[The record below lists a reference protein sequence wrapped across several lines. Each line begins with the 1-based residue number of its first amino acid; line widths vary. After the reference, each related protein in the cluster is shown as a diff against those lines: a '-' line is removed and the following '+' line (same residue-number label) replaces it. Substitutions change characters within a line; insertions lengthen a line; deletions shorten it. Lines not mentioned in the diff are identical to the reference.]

1 MLYKLTLRIAL
12 TNVAIISRLIKGN
25 EYENYMLISLVNVKH
40 ELRRQLHNA
49 KNSQQINLWN
59 PPQYLG
65 EIGRASCRER
75 V

>member
-40 ELRRQLHNA
+40 ELRRQLNNA
-49 KNSQQINLWN
+49 KNTYHRKEESPTQSNL
-59 PPQYLG
+59 G
-65 EIGRASCRER
+65 MG
-75 V
+75 